1 MLKVILLESIDNL
14 GSIGD
19 VVSVRDGYA
28 RNYLFPRDRAV
39 LATPGELA
47 KIDSRRAKITTAKIQ
62 ELDRAKA
69 IADGL
74 KGLVLRREVKV
85 GDEGR
90 LYGSVGVGDIVDLM
104 QEKGHALEKKQV
116 LLPEPIREV
125 GTYTV
130 PIRLHHDVEVEIT
143 VEVVA
148 EKEEE

>member
-28 RNYLFPRDRAV
+28 RNYLFSRGKAV

-47 KIDSRRAKITTAKIQ
+47 RIDSRRARITS
-62 ELDRAKA
+62 AKA
-69 IADGL
+69 RELERARELANGL
-74 KGLVLRREVKV
+74 KGLVFRREVKV

-90 LYGSVGVGDIVDLM
+90 LYGSVGVGDIVEM
-104 QEKGHALEKKQV
+104 MREKGHELEKKQV
-116 LLPEPIREV
+116 LLPEPIRAI

-130 PIRLHHDVEVEIT
+130 PIRLHHDVEAEIT

-148 EKEEE
+148 EKKEE